1 MTIEYV
7 LLLVMG
13 GVLFMG
19 TLMKA
24 PKRAFEVGGARLA
37 ARVEVQLATGTGFK
51 PYPPTSGGPS
61 NENERVPWSETE

>member
-7 LLLVMG
+7 LLLVIG

-24 PKRAFEVGGARLA
+24 PKKAFEQGGARLA
-37 ARVEVQLATGTGFK
+37 ARIEVQIATGTGFK
-51 PYPPTSGGPS
+51 PYPGGAS
-61 NENERVPWSETE
+61 SEEKRVPWVEFE